1 MLSATIDDVRQYW
14 NKRPCNI
21 RHSRAEVGTRRY
33 FDEVEQ
39 RKYLVEPHIPEFAQF
54 ERWRSGEISPAELN
68 DLIHQFHDGPSRD
81 VWRKYATNRLE
92 PALGFAVATGILRK
106 EELPA
111 ELLQHLAGLIDFY
124 EAEQSA

>member
-1 MLSATIDDVRQYW
+1 MPETS
-14 NKRPCNI
+14 KRIKRLI
-21 RHSRAEVGTRRY
+21 REYAAIAHDRELGQALRDLGV
-33 FDEVEQ
+33 
-39 RKYLVEPHIPEFAQF
+39 QF
-54 ERWRSGEISPAELN
+54 EQWRSGEISPAELN
-68 DLIHQFHDGPSRD
+68 DLIHQFHDGPARE

-124 EAEQSA
+124 EAEQST